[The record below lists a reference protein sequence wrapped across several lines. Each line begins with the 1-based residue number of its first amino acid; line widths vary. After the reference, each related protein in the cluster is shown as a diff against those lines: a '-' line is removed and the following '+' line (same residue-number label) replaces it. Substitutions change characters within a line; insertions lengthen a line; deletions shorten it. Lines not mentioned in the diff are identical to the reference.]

1 MKITNLE
8 NLKSIQTVDI
18 AIAKL
23 AYSTASDPIYKNWQK
38 AVIILKKLEESNEKN
53 SNKLNETEN
62 EVLKIINELND
73 FYEKIKISMDDA
85 KKCMSTE
92 SEEADVLIDNCNEII
107 EVLKGYEYDL
117 KIKFEN
123 LSVARNNI
131 RTFEA
136 EKLKDSKNTEKIRLD
151 IKKADL
157 YNKYKQLEQNYNEEK
172 KKLEEKLEQL
182 KETSNKDDLIL
193 YNKVKTQVKKLPIIV
208 RRNNDLCTGCNME
221 ISPAVKSQLS
231 KNGDCAICEEC
242 HRIIYYGD

>member
-73 FYEKIKISMDDA
+73 FYEKIKISMDNA

-92 SEEADVLIDNCNEII
+92 SEEADVLIDNCNELI

-136 EKLKDSKNTEKIRLD
+136 EKLRDSKNNEKIRLD

-157 YNKYKQLEQNYNEEK
+157 YNRYKQLEQNYNEEK

-182 KETSNKDDLIL
+182 KEASNKDDLIL
-193 YNKVKTQVKKLPIIV
+193 YNK
-208 RRNNDLCTGCNME
+208 
-221 ISPAVKSQLS
+221 
-231 KNGDCAICEEC
+231 
-242 HRIIYYGD
+242 